1 MHYLVR
7 MIVEAESEQD
17 AHDEAFTIADQLVES
32 QEFDYF
38 TEIDSRWD
46 ECWKPVRLSSKA
58 GLEAVQAT
66 MDEQRAEF
74 IESMKKVRKMVSRY
88 SDEQIFNEEFEKVEG
103 GYLSRYY
110 FSKASG
116 YHADACRLYST
127 GYCEIT
133 SQRELDHYLNNP
145 ENYWVVSV
153 DFHN

>member
-7 MIVEAESEQD
+7 MIVEAENEQD

-38 TEIDSRWD
+38 VEVGGRWD
-46 ECWKPVRLSSKA
+46 ECWKPVKLSSKA
-58 GLEAVQAT
+58 GLEAVQST
-66 MDEQRAEF
+66 MKDQKAEF
-74 IESMKKVRKMVSRY
+74 IESMKKVRKMVSQY

-103 GYLSRYY
+103 EYLSRYY

-116 YHADACRLYST
+116 YHGDACQLYAT

-133 SQRELDHYLNNP
+133 SQRELNHYL
-145 ENYWVVSV
+145 EDSEKYWVVAV
-153 DFHN
+153 DCHN